1 MGTPRHHI
9 RDIPHWGLNL
19 VLRVDLTFRLSVPEI
34 PGDYIQK
41 GGMITMIGSSMILL
55 LSGPDQSLSLEHKL
69 GGGGCQDRHDP
80 A

>member
-1 MGTPRHHI
+1 MGTPRHHN

-19 VLRVDLTFRLSVPEI
+19 VLRVDLTFRLSAPEI

-55 LSGPDQSLSLEHKL
+55 LSGPDQIPSLEHKL
-69 GGGGCQDRHDP
+69 GGGGCQDRHGP